1 MYTSVMTPGRLQ
13 VELKQSKPFPS
24 LATEAALGLQRT
36 AAIIEHAAHEA
47 LRPFGITATQY
58 NVLRILRGSAATGL
72 CGREIGERMIT
83 RVPDVPRLL
92 ERMEEAGLISR
103 VRDTEDR
110 RHVIA
115 RITDEGLRILDAA
128 SPALDAIERR
138 FFGGV
143 APEALQELIDTLDI
157 VRER

>member
-1 MYTSVMTPGRLQ
+1 MYIQDMPSRLQ
-13 VELKQSKPFPS
+13 VELKQSRPFPS
-24 LATEAALGLQRT
+24 LTTEAALGLQRT
-36 AAIIEHAAHEA
+36 AAIVEHAAQEA

-58 NVLRILRGSAATGL
+58 NVLRILRGAGPSGL
-72 CGREIGERMIT
+72 CGREVGERMIT

-92 ERMEEAGLISR
+92 ERMEEAGLITR

-115 RITDEGLRILDAA
+115 RITDAGLRLLDEAT
-128 SPALDAIERR
+128 PALEAMEQR
-138 FFGGV
+138 FFGHLV
-143 APEALQELIDTLDI
+143 PEALQSLIETLDS